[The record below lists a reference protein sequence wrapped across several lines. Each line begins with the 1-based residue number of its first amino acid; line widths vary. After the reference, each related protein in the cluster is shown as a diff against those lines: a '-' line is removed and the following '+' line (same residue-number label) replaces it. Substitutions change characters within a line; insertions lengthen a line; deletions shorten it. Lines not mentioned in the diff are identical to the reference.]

1 MSGSKGEQ
9 ETVESHDD
17 AEHSAPEAVAKKMSA
32 SVNPAIILLL
42 MILAMLVL
50 LALTLLKSGKATWTS
65 NLEDTTVA
73 AIKSDLDVRRLEL
86 NRQRITMGLAPLN
99 NTSEPV
105 EEIVKRLKVD
115 ADTLAGIS
123 EKFQQMLAE
132 KDAEL
137 ASRDSQ
143 TLHLEKLQQDVS
155 LENARLQ
162 SELQHALTSSSEAE
176 QLKIKLADT
185 LLQNKTIAGELA
197 ALKQKGTGVSDEEY
211 AALKRR
217 YEETLRAKEFHEAR
231 AKELEANAAKADLFA
246 NSEAELLPAA
256 VELFRRLRNLEG
268 QNDSELTTEYSK
280 LGVDLGANVLHSL
293 SFETGKS
300 ELSAADME
308 MLSNIAASDVPDGD
322 LTLIIGYT
330 SETGNL
336 NSNQELSSR
345 RTTAA
350 AEHFARVK
358 RPGQLVQAVFFG
370 QTDRFSSE
378 IPDRNQICEVWRI
391 RRK

>member
-1 MSGSKGEQ
+1 MSESKGEQ
-9 ETVESHDD
+9 EIVESNNDS
-17 AEHSAPEAVAKKMSA
+17 EHSAPDAAAKKMST
-32 SVNPAIILLL
+32 SVNPAIILLF
-42 MILAMLVL
+42 MILAMLVV
-50 LALTLLKSGKATWTS
+50 LALTLLKNGKATWTS

-73 AIKSDLDVRRLEL
+73 AIKSDLDARRLEL
-86 NRQRITMGLAPLN
+86 NRQRVAMGLAPLD

-105 EEIVKRLKVD
+105 EEIVMRLKAD
-115 ADTLAGIS
+115 ADALAGIS
-123 EKFQQMLAE
+123 DKFQQTLTE

-143 TLHLEKLQQDVS
+143 TLNLEKLRQDIS
-155 LENARLQ
+155 LKNARLQ

-185 LLQNKTIAGELA
+185 LLQNKTIADELA

-256 VELFRRLRNLEG
+256 VELFRRLRKLEG
-268 QNDSELTTEYSK
+268 QNDSDLTTEYSK

-308 MLSNIAASDVPDGD
+308 MLSNIAASEVPDGD
-322 LTLIIGYT
+322 LTLVIGYA
-330 SETGNL
+330 SETGNID
-336 NSNQELSSR
+336 SNQKLSSSR
-345 RTTAA
+345 AIAA
-350 AEHFARVK
+350 ADHYVKVK
-358 RPGQLVQAVFFG
+358 RPGQLVQAIYFG
-370 QTDRFSSE
+370 QTDRFSNE
-378 IPDRNQICEVWRI
+378 KDDRNQICEVWRI

>member
-1 MSGSKGEQ
+1 MSESKGEQ
-9 ETVESHDD
+9 EIVESNNDS
-17 AEHSAPEAVAKKMSA
+17 EYSAPDAAAKKMSA
-32 SVNPAIILLL
+32 SVNPAIILLF
-42 MILAMLVL
+42 MILAMLVV
-50 LALTLLKSGKATWTS
+50 LALTLLKNGKATWTS

-73 AIKSDLDVRRLEL
+73 AIKSDLDARRLEL
-86 NRQRITMGLAPLN
+86 NRQRVAMGLAPLD

-105 EEIVKRLKVD
+105 EEIVKRLKAD
-115 ADTLAGIS
+115 ADALAGIS
-123 EKFQQMLAE
+123 DKFQQTLTE

-143 TLHLEKLQQDVS
+143 TLNLEKLRQDIS
-155 LENARLQ
+155 LKNARLQ

-185 LLQNKTIAGELA
+185 LLQNKTIADELA
-197 ALKQKGTGVSDEEY
+197 ALKQKRTGVSDEEY

-256 VELFRRLRNLEG
+256 VELFRRLRKLEG
-268 QNDSELTTEYSK
+268 QNHSDLTTEYSK

-308 MLSNIAASDVPDGD
+308 MLSNIAASEVPDGD
-322 LTLIIGYT
+322 LTLVIGYA
-330 SETGNL
+330 SETGNID
-336 NSNQELSSR
+336 SNQKLSSSR
-345 RTTAA
+345 AIAA
-350 AEHFARVK
+350 AEHYATVK
-358 RPGQLVQAVFFG
+358 RPGQLVQAIYFG
-370 QTDRFSSE
+370 QTDRFSNE
-378 IPDRNQICEVWRI
+378 IADRNQICEVWRI

>member
-42 MILAMLVL
+42 MILAILVL
-50 LALTLLKSGKATWTS
+50 LALTLLKNGKATWTS

-86 NRQRITMGLAPLN
+86 NRQRITMGLAPLK

>member
-86 NRQRITMGLAPLN
+86 NRQRITMGLAPLK